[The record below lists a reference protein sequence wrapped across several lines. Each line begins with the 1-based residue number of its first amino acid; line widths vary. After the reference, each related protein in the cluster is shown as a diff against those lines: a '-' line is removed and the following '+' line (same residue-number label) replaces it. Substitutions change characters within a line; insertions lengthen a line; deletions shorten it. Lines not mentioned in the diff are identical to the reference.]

1 MEKKTENFNKNK
13 GFTHFISLPLIEEKL
28 KDRFSSLQKKIYDIF
43 PENKRKALSFNNPNL
58 FHITL
63 SMLCL
68 TKESH
73 KLEAEE
79 IFKKSQDSITKI
91 LSEKKIR
98 LKLGKVLCFSKKL
111 HKEKEKN
118 SRKVQIFKRKTE
130 EKGKRAVS
138 VIYLEI
144 LEDENL
150 KKIMEISHLL
160 IKEFIDKEII
170 DVSELKAMKVLYD
183 HNIGCFRAEKF
194 HITLFR
200 VGEELDCEKI
210 NKELEGFEFGEV
222 ECGSI
227 DISTRFLYEDDQFYK
242 PLYRIII

>member
-1 MEKKTENFNKNK
+1 MEKKPSNCNKNT
-13 GFTHFISLPLIEEKL
+13 GFTHFISLPLIEADL
-28 KDRFSSLQKKIYDIF
+28 KTRFESLQKKIYDIF
-43 PENKRKALSFNNPNL
+43 PKSQQKALSFNNPNL

-73 KLEAEE
+73 RLEAEE
-79 IFKKSQDSITKI
+79 IFKRSQDSIAKI
-91 LSEKKIR
+91 LSEGKIR
-98 LKLGKVLCFSKKL
+98 LKLGKVLSFSKKL
-111 HKEKEKN
+111 IKEKN
-118 SRKVQIFKRKTE
+118 TRKVQIFKKKNSE
-130 EKGKRAVS
+130 EMNKRANS

-150 KKIMEISHLL
+150 KKIMRISHLL

-194 HITLFR
+194 HLTLFR
-200 VGEELDCEKI
+200 VGEELDYEKM
-210 NKELEGFEFGEV
+210 NKEFEGFEFGEI

-227 DISTRFLYEDDQFYK
+227 DISTRFEFEEDQFYK
-242 PLYRIII
+242 PLYRIKI